1 MIALA
6 LLGTGSP
13 TASASG
19 VGQVLIEPKT
29 ERPSS
34 MSRESVMIELF
45 NRWESKFGT
54 TANLTWS
61 QPASRIPTSP
71 MTQKAI
77 VRSHE
82 TPIPQRSL
90 ISIKIARAFAWL
102 CTITHSQATALGF
115 ALRLSGQ
122 MRKLARHIPRLVF
135 RSTELQMANS
145 QRPGLASCR
154 LARSGRMLWRNRI
167 GQVLRLANSSIRRE

>member
-90 ISIKIARAFAWL
+90 D
-102 CTITHSQATALGF
+102 
-115 ALRLSGQ
+115 
-122 MRKLARHIPRLVF
+122 
-135 RSTELQMANS
+135 
-145 QRPGLASCR
+145 RPGIR
-154 LARSGRMLWRNRI
+154 VVVYDRSFSGDRAWFRF
-167 GQVLRLANSSIRRE
+167 AFK